1 MKKTFLF
8 ATIILSL
15 ILIISCQPEVKH
27 EHKWGEWTVS
37 KEATCTESGISIR
50 KCISCG
56 EQDEETS
63 QIKALG
69 HKLGETATT
78 VDKAAT
84 CGEDGSETYSCT
96 RKGCDYTEKKTV
108 PATGKHTYG
117 DEQTKAATCTEDGK
131 KYQICSVCDNEK
143 VNEVIE
149 ALGHKLGETATTVTK
164 AATCGKDGSETY
176 SCTRE
181 GCDYTEKKTIPAT
194 GKHTYGEEKTKD
206 ATCTEDGK
214 KYQICSVCNNEKVN
228 EVITASGHIWS
239 PTGTV
244 KTAATCQKKGV
255 TTYSC
260 TKCDTTKDEEDI
272 AIDPNKHVDYSWV
285 KDETT
290 AQKSY
295 VSNKVTEKKI
305 CVCGHDS
312 KETREVSGEY
322 KSVIGFWESDLVDEQ
337 FTETTDSETISKK
350 CSLKMYLS
358 FLDESNLIID
368 AYEKYSWTMSCG
380 GNIEYSG
387 TNESISE
394 TICNTYSWITDE
406 NGTRTGLRT
415 IYSDEETGKEFDY
428 TIKVSEK
435 RDDNGTISLL
445 LIIPNPF
452 VEPSTEGEEGEEG
465 EVSTDSIVFTLTQKT
480 HTPHTHTYEN
490 CTYDENIANHTAD
503 TSCKEHEKLSITGNH
518 VYEDEKSTICSIC
531 GQKRVYIIRYYMK
544 NGDTVASSFDAVK
557 MSDSY
562 TLPEQLII
570 YTFEEIDGVTW
581 GMYPS
586 GTYIITKYTDKASG
600 NTYNSKEKLIINK
613 DMEFI
618 FEGTPQQTTSGGES
632 YSGYSE

>member
-56 EQDEETS
+56 ERDEETS

-96 RKGCDYTEKKTV
+96 REGCDYTEKKTV

-117 DEQTKAATCTEDGK
+117 DEQTKDATCTEDGK
-131 KYQICSVCDNEK
+131 KYQMCSVCNNEK
-143 VNEVIE
+143 VSKVIE
-149 ALGHKLGETATTVTK
+149 ALGHKLGETATTVDK
-164 AATCGKDGSETY
+164 AATCGEDGSETY

-181 GCDYTEKKTIPAT
+181 GCDYTEKKTVPAT

-214 KYQICSVCNNEKVN
+214 KYQMCSVCNNEKVN
-228 EVITASGHIWS
+228 SVIQASGHTWS
-239 PTGTV
+239 TTGTV

-272 AIDPNKHVDYSWV
+272 AVNPNNHVDYSWV

-322 KSVIGFWESDLVDEQ
+322 KSVIGFWESDLFEKQYKHTGDNYN
-337 FTETTDSETISKK
+337 ISGTL
-350 CSLKMYLS
+350 SLKFYLS
-358 FLDESNLIID
+358 FLDESDLILD
-368 AYEKYSWTMSCG
+368 AYSKSSYTNNQDEHT
-380 GNIEYSG
+380 IES
-387 TNESISE
+387 TSE
-394 TICNTYSWITDE
+394 TICTYSWITDDDE
-406 NGTRTGLRT
+406 TRTGLK
-415 IYSDEETGKEFDY
+415 IHYKEAGTGLELDLVMS
-428 TIKVSEK
+428 VSEK
-435 RDDNGTISLL
+435 ETTTDGTSTLNLVLTMEDVPEEAQSYIGIDKISL
-445 LIIPNPF
+445 
-452 VEPSTEGEEGEEG
+452 S
-465 EVSTDSIVFTLTQKT
+465 LTQKT
-480 HTPHTHTYEN
+480 NTKHIHTYKNGAYLKINDNE
-490 CTYDENIANHTAD
+490 YLGEHTAD
-503 TSCKEHEKLSITGNH
+503 TTCGEHEKLSIEGFH
-518 VYEDEKSTICSIC
+518 VYENKNSTICSIC
-531 GQKRVYIIRYYMK
+531 GQKRVYIISYYEK
-544 NGDTVASSFDAVK
+544 AGDT
-557 MSDSY
+557 MSVFSDNVVINNVY
-562 TLPEQLII
+562 TLPSELKTTDYILDNDGI
-570 YTFEEIDGVTW
+570 PCGVTKK
-581 GMYPS
+581 
-586 GTYIITKYTDKASG
+586 TYTITKYTDRTSG
-600 NTYNSKEKLIINK
+600 NTYNPGEELIINK